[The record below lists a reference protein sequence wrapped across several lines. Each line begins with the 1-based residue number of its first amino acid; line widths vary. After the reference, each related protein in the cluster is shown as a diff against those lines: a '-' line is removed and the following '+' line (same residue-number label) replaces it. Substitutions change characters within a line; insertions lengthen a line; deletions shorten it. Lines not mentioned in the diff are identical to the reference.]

1 MTELLLSVYA
11 SNPGAWVSTGIVFLS
26 VLTSWALNFTSPN
39 VRVFGTVLAAIGC
52 LIVAAWFFLFILDSG
67 VLENPKPNQT
77 PMDSAKPTL
86 LWIQSVTALLTGI
99 FLLYVANKQRNNSA
113 VLDLK
118 AKNEQNRYG
127 RVSRVLHWTIAI
139 MFISLIPMG
148 IFASMIP
155 EDTEYRNAYYVAH
168 KTIGVT
174 VFLLVL
180 VRLVWNRISKRPALD
195 SSLSPK
201 EEKLAHRAH
210 NTLYFMMLAVPITGF
225 MMTSYH
231 GYETYFFFWEMQP
244 LWEESPVYQVWGGF
258 HKYLLPYILYIVL
271 GAHVLGALK
280 HQLIDKHQNAFKRMV
295 S

>member
-99 FLLYVANKQRNNSA
+99 FLLYIANKQKNNSA

-127 RVSRVLHWTIAI
+127 RVSRILHWTIAI
-139 MFISLIPMG
+139 MFISLIHMG
-148 IFASMIP
+148 IYASMIP
-155 EDTEYRNAYYVAH
+155 EDTEYRNASYVAH
-168 KTIGVT
+168 
-174 VFLLVL
+174 
-180 VRLVWNRISKRPALD
+180 
-195 SSLSPK
+195 
-201 EEKLAHRAH
+201 
-210 NTLYFMMLAVPITGF
+210 
-225 MMTSYH
+225 
-231 GYETYFFFWEMQP
+231 
-244 LWEESPVYQVWGGF
+244 
-258 HKYLLPYILYIVL
+258 
-271 GAHVLGALK
+271 
-280 HQLIDKHQNAFKRMV
+280 
-295 S
+295 